1 MGHIGV
7 PVARFAYSSV
17 VAEGAREIGAVDEA
31 ERLAWLVLQTVN
43 RTQARSTTVRIIVP
57 RDSEVADELGRE
69 L

>member
-1 MGHIGV
+1 M
-7 PVARFAYSSV
+7 